1 MGGGVTV
8 HYNKEIKTIIK
19 LTKEDGDVINITNDK
34 DVKYINDI
42 LDDRYV
48 NKLEIFSGVEKYNFS
63 YESCKNWYNLT
74 TIVIHEGVTFFPF
87 NFYFDGYYS
96 SILERLVIYGKDTY
110 LFYHG
115 NVSYLYTNLVNYLN
129 IYVDKSNVAEL
140 NKYRYNNNLNYTV
153 YSLEEYHE

>member
-1 MGGGVTV
+1 MVGYSMNGIFE
-8 HYNKEIKTIIK
+8 NNRE
-19 LTKEDGDVINITNDK
+19 
-34 DVKYINDI
+34 
-42 LDDRYV
+42 YV
-48 NKLEIFSGVEKYNFS
+48 VKLEVFSGVENNSYNDDYF
-63 YESCKNWYNLT
+63 KDWYRLQ

-96 SILERLVIYGKDTY
+96 STLERLVIYGKDTY
-110 LFYHG
+110 LFYYG